1 MCGERSN
8 DTMSDFTEAEIA
20 YMQSQKLGRLATI
33 NDAGEPQV
41 TPVGVH
47 YNAATDTIDIGG
59 HGIASSVKYHNVRA
73 HPIVAFV
80 VDDVLPPWQPRGV
93 EIRGRAEALATGGKD
108 IMPNFDDAIIRITPT
123 RIRAWGLESDGQR
136 NIRNVERP

>member
-1 MCGERSN
+1 
-8 DTMSDFTEAEIA
+8 
-20 YMQSQKLGRLATI
+20 
-33 NDAGEPQV
+33 
-41 TPVGVH
+41 
-47 YNAATDTIDIGG
+47 
-59 HGIASSVKYHNVRA
+59 
-73 HPIVAFV
+73 
-80 VDDVLPPWQPRGV
+80 VLPPWQPRGV